1 MLITYMIGAVAA
13 YGSNLLALPLLLFII
28 QDVDIVVAVLL
39 ITGTVQSGHLALVNR
54 TFLNTR
60 KMLLILAVCLVGTPV
75 GFYAS
80 GVLPEKKLMLA
91 MGIVLIISGAI
102 PLLWAIIIRMPRIV
116 CYILLIF
123 GGMIHGA
130 FGAGGGPIVLAVR
143 SMIPN
148 KLEFRATLFFF
159 WTVINFMMAASRG
172 MAGRMD
178 SYVLLLSLLA
188 LPVLFLGNYMGQ
200 YIAVKLSNAAFDR
213 LVGLVLILAG
223 VITIYQSIN

>member
-1 MLITYMIGAVAA
+1 MIGAIAA

-54 TFLNTR
+54 TFLNIR
-60 KMLLILAVCLVGTPV
+60 KMFLILAVCLAGTPV

-80 GVLPEKKLMLA
+80 GVLPKQELMLA

-102 PLLWAIIIRMPRIV
+102 PLLWAIIIRMPKVV
-116 CYILLIF
+116 CNILLIL
-123 GGMIHGA
+123 GGVIHGA
-130 FGAGGGPIVLAVR
+130 FGAGGGPIVLAAR

-148 KLEFRATLFFF
+148 KLEFRATLFLF

-172 MAGRMD
+172 VAGRVD

-200 YIAVKLSNAAFDR
+200 YTALKLSNAAFDR
-213 LVGLVLILAG
+213 VVGLVLILAG
-223 VITIYQSIN
+223 VITICQSVN